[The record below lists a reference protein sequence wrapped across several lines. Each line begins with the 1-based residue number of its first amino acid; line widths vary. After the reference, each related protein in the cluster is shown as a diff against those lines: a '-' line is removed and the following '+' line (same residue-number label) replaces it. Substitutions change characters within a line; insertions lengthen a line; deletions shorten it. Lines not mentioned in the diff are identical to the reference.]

1 MNNSIIL
8 ENSLILSDDEI
19 KKGTTREVEIDIS
32 NVSIVE
38 NKLTESTFISTI
50 NDKKKFRKKLYSES
64 IKNIEITLKNLLGEK
79 CNMVGNK
86 NSSFYDFLYKIPI
99 YPKIEDVF
107 SNIVIIHNGKSYPFN
122 TKWENILKNGDT
134 VYIYRKIDSSKD
146 KKFNSENKTIKNTKR
161 KNTICIYINNNLLF
175 SSFIVL
181 IFSYIYEILFK

>member
-19 KKGTTREVEIDIS
+19 KKGTTKEVEIDIS

-38 NKLTESTFISTI
+38 NKLTESTFVPTV
-50 NDKKKFRKKLYSES
+50 NDKKKFRKRLYSES

-79 CNMVGNK
+79 CMVIGNK
-86 NSSFYDFLYKIPI
+86 DSSFYEFLYKIPI

-107 SNIVIIHNGKSYPFN
+107 SNILIIHNGKSYPFN

-134 VYIYRKIDSSKD
+134 VYIYRKIEVLKD
-146 KKFNSENKTIKNTKR
+146 KKSNSKNTKR
-161 KNTICIYINNNLLF
+161 KNTKNIYINNNLLF

>member
-1 MNNSIIL
+1 
-8 ENSLILSDDEI
+8 
-19 KKGTTREVEIDIS
+19 
-32 NVSIVE
+32 
-38 NKLTESTFISTI
+38 
-50 NDKKKFRKKLYSES
+50 
-64 IKNIEITLKNLLGEK
+64 
-79 CNMVGNK
+79 MVPG
-86 NSSFYDFLYKIPI
+86 YI
-99 YPKIEDVF
+99 PKIEDVF

>member
-8 ENSLILSDDEI
+8 ENSLILSDDVSI
-19 KKGTTREVEIDIS
+19 VEIDIS
-32 NVSIVE
+32 NVSIIE
-38 NKLTESTFISTI
+38 NKLTESTFLPPV
-50 NDKKKFRKKLYSES
+50 NNKKKFRKRLYSES

-79 CNMVGNK
+79 CMVIGNK
-86 NSSFYDFLYKIPI
+86 DSSFYEFLYKIPI

-107 SNIVIIHNGKSYPFN
+107 SNILIIHNGKSYPFN

-134 VYIYRKIDSSKD
+134 VYIYRKIEVLKD
-146 KKFNSENKTIKNTKR
+146 KKSNSENTKRKNTKR
-161 KNTICIYINNNLLF
+161 KNTKNIYINNNLLF